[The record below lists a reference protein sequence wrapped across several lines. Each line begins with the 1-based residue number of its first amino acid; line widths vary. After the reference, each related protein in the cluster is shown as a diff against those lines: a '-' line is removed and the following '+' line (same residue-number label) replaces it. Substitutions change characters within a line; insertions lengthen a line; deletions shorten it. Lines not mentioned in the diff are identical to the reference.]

1 MKIRFKEKKYMRFC
15 SECGNQID
23 DEASVCPKCGHE
35 IAFNPHFN
43 KSINQDIE
51 EIDKQEALTEDNENN
66 KNEVI
71 ATDNQE
77 IVDEKNKKKNIDIV
91 ITILNLCSIFFVLS
105 CVFTILLGILK
116 CDIVIET
123 VYKVYFTHF
132 EVKSIYTGFALS
144 FSILAF
150 IISVITLTYSFVR
163 LSKNNNSLMKTVVI
177 FMINIF
183 LLILSI
189 LFWVYFG

>member
-1 MKIRFKEKKYMRFC
+1 MRFC

-23 DEASVCPKCGHE
+23 DEALVCPKCGHE

-43 KSINQDIE
+43 KSIKQDIE
-51 EIDKQEALTEDNENN
+51 EIDKQETLTEDNGNN

-77 IVDEKNKKKNIDIV
+77 IIDEKNKKKNIDLV

-105 CVFTILLGILK
+105 CVFTIILGLIKGDVAL
-116 CDIVIET
+116 ET
-123 VYKVYFTHF
+123 VYKVLFAHF

-150 IISVITLTYSFVR
+150 ILSIISMAFYFVYR
-163 LSKNNNSLMKTVVI
+163 NKNKNIFFKIVVI
-177 FMINIF
+177 SMINIF

-189 LFWVYFG
+189 LFWVCFG

>member
-1 MKIRFKEKKYMRFC
+1 MRFC

-23 DEASVCPKCGHE
+23 DEALVCPKCGHE

-43 KSINQDIE
+43 KSIKQDFE
-51 EIDKQEALTEDNENN
+51 EIDKQEALTEDNGNN

-71 ATDNQE
+71 ATD
-77 IVDEKNKKKNIDIV
+77 
-91 ITILNLCSIFFVLS
+91 NLCSIFFVLS
-105 CVFTILLGILK
+105 CVFTIILGLIKGDVAL
-116 CDIVIET
+116 ET
-123 VYKVYFTHF
+123 VYKVLFAHF

-150 IISVITLTYSFVR
+150 IISTISMAFNFVYR
-163 LSKNNNSLMKTVVI
+163 NKNKNLFFKIVVI

-189 LFWVYFG
+189 LFWVCFG